1 VITVSIPGKA
11 ADEVDM
17 IPSVENPTTPD
28 EMLFARYWNTG
39 TLRRYGKG
47 SRFTLTA
54 PAWVFAWV
62 ADMIEINTWTEGAD
76 VEPDVRKACVNA
88 YAAIES
94 AGVMSAQGPTRAELI
109 EAGLVEAEPVEVEPV
124 VEVAP
129 VVEKSAYSVAF
140 EEGRALGMDHA
151 EAYDYADTKTKA
163 KPVEFDQTDPI
174 DNALTNRA
182 HSLLAAEEELQER
195 IDANGGVWALP
206 AVFDLEGNMVRA
218 RMVDGEYGRAYLILD
233 ENGRGLGWF
242 NPSKAKTEE
251 RRLANDAKVGFYLGK
266 VAVPVKA
273 KLAGGNMFSVMP
285 IVVPLNE
292 KYTEDTSAKVV
303 DNGQQEVKE
312 MSKPS
317 KKRMTKV
324 VHADGTVSTRSSETR
339 SYLYAVEVTENRH
352 EKAYE
357 LEDRWTEAVEKRD
370 RFAEL
375 AADPKVKRVRD
386 KKWQHGERH
395 DMYLHSGVEG
405 DSGWWL
411 GTDGGYRD
419 HKFDLAEALE
429 SKAENL
435 QRDIDRLAREID
447 ELLNG
452 PEIGYGVV
460 RWSETYPAAQT
471 GLRDFERHAGAHR
484 KFRIVECDVV

>member
-1 VITVSIPGKA
+1 MITLSIGGKA
-11 ADEVDM
+11 ADHVEGFSMVQA
-17 IPSVENPTTPD
+17 PSTPD
-28 EMLFARYWNTG
+28 EKLFAQYWAGATV
-39 TLRRYGKG
+39 RRYGKG
-47 SRFTLTA
+47 YRFTLTA
-54 PAWVFAWV
+54 PAWVFAWI
-62 ADMIEINTWTEGAD
+62 ADAIEILTWDEGAD
-76 VEPDVRKACVNA
+76 NEPGEIKAARKARA
-88 YAAIES
+88 DIEAAG
-94 AGVMSAQGPTRAELI
+94 AMNAQGPTRAELI
-109 EAGLVEAEPVEVEPV
+109 EAGLIEAEPVEVE
-124 VEVAP
+124 A

-182 HSLLAAEEELQER
+182 HSLLAAEEDLQAR
-195 IDANGGVWALP
+195 IDANGGVWDLP
-206 AVFDLEGNMVRA
+206 AVFDLDGNMIPA
-218 RMVDGEYGRAYLILD
+218 RQVDGEYGRAYLILD

-251 RRLANDAKVGFYLGK
+251 RRRANDAKLGFYLGK

-285 IVVPLNE
+285 IVVPLNA

-312 MSKPS
+312 MPKPS
-317 KKRMTKV
+317 KKRTTKV

-386 KKWQHGERH
+386 TKYRHGERY
-395 DMYLHSGVEG
+395 DFYLLGFVEG
-405 DSGWWL
+405 ESGWWL
-411 GTDGGYRD
+411 GSEGGASER
-419 HKFDLAEALE
+419 KFDLDEALAW
-429 SKAENL
+429 KAENH
-435 QRDIDRLAREID
+435 QREVDNLAAEID

-471 GLRDFERHAGAHR
+471 GMREFERNVGAHR
-484 KFRIVECDVV
+484 TYRIVECDVA

>member
-1 VITVSIPGKA
+1 
-11 ADEVDM
+11 
-17 IPSVENPTTPD
+17 
-28 EMLFARYWNTG
+28 
-39 TLRRYGKG
+39 
-47 SRFTLTA
+47 
-54 PAWVFAWV
+54 
-62 ADMIEINTWTEGAD
+62 
-76 VEPDVRKACVNA
+76 
-88 YAAIES
+88 
-94 AGVMSAQGPTRAELI
+94 
-109 EAGLVEAEPVEVEPV
+109 
-124 VEVAP
+124 
-129 VVEKSAYSVAF
+129 
-140 EEGRALGMDHA
+140 
-151 EAYDYADTKTKA
+151 
-163 KPVEFDQTDPI
+163 
-174 DNALTNRA
+174 
-182 HSLLAAEEELQER
+182 
-195 IDANGGVWALP
+195 
-206 AVFDLEGNMVRA
+206 
-218 RMVDGEYGRAYLILD
+218 
-233 ENGRGLGWF
+233 
-242 NPSKAKTEE
+242 
-251 RRLANDAKVGFYLGK
+251 
-266 VAVPVKA
+266 
-273 KLAGGNMFSVMP
+273 
-285 IVVPLNE
+285 
-292 KYTEDTSAKVV
+292 
-303 DNGQQEVKE
+303 
-312 MSKPS
+312 
-317 KKRMTKV
+317 
-324 VHADGTVSTRSSETR
+324 VSTRSSETR

-429 SKAENL
+429 SKAEDL